1 MERRNTS
8 LHFPKL
14 KLVIKLFFFNEL
26 ALTNWALN
34 HALLAGSGGLGA
46 PPLYT
51 LIQPPQSLKGLY

>member
-1 MERRNTS
+1 MERRNTF

-14 KLVIKLFFFNEL
+14 KLVVKLFFFNEL

-34 HALLAGSGGLGA
+34 HALLGVGA
-46 PPLYT
+46 WEPPPLYT